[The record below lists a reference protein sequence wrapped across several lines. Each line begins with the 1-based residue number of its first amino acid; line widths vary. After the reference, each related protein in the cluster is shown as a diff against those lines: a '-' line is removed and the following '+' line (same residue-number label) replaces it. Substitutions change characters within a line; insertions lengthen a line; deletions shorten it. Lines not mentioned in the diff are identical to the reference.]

1 MKKGVIG
8 LIVLLVLVIIVSPG
22 IVGRF
27 AEKSVDE
34 NLNKAID
41 ESNEL
46 VVTSQ
51 AFDRG
56 WFSSEGQHRIALGDG
71 QIRNALVTTQGAG
84 AADQIPVL
92 VINTHIDHGLI
103 PLSSMTRDEGSLAPG
118 LGSAVSTM
126 VIEFG
131 DGEIVEVPGTIYSAL
146 GLGGDLDSRYELQAG
161 SKQVE
166 DGEISWEAT
175 TVHVMADASSDELDF
190 NGKVGAMSFG
200 DQQQLV
206 TIDGINFEG
215 RQTGTEYGFSVGNVK
230 LTLGP
235 MSVNAGD
242 LEIGGNKGVNIVASS
257 SLDDGAVAADMRMEM
272 SGQTIPGFGDISMI
286 ADMNFDGFDATAV
299 QALNARLEELDNG
312 QDPTVALMSSEE
324 ELKDLVAAG
333 FDLAVEQF
341 DVALPMGTVET
352 KMTLAVPESDR
363 DNFEWTSLLMAAEAT
378 LDLKI
383 PEVLIQMASSL
394 DPQVGAIIGLG
405 YLKKNGD
412 NYEMDAEYKK
422 GLLTINGAPVP
433 IPLGALF

>member
-1 MKKGVIG
+1 MKKGVIA
-8 LIVLLVLVIIVSPG
+8 LILLLVLVIIVSPG
-22 IVGRF
+22 IVGKF

-41 ESNEL
+41 ESSEL
-46 VVTSQ
+46 IVTSQ
-51 AFDRG
+51 SFDRG

-71 QIRNALVTTQGAG
+71 QIRSALVASQGAD

-103 PLSSMTRDEGSLAPG
+103 PLSSMSREEGSLAPG

-131 DGEIVEVPGTIYSAL
+131 DGETVEIPGTIYSAL
-146 GLGGDLDSRYELQAG
+146 GLGGNLDSRYELQAG

-175 TVHVMADASSDELDF
+175 TVHVVADASSDEIDF
-190 NGKVGAMSFG
+190 DGQVGAMSFG

-206 TIDGINFEG
+206 SIDGIRFEG
-215 RQTGTEYGFSVGNVK
+215 SQTGTEYGFSVGDVE
-230 LTLGP
+230 LILGP
-235 MSVNAGD
+235 MTVNAGD
-242 LEIGGNKGVNIVASS
+242 LEIGGNKGINLVASS
-257 SLDDGAVAADMRMEM
+257 SLEDGAVAADMRMEM
-272 SGQTIPGFGDISMI
+272 SGQTIPGFGDISLI
-286 ADMNFDGFDATAV
+286 ADMNFDGFDAVAL
-299 QALNARLEELDNG
+299 QALNTRLDGMDKG
-312 QDPTVALMSSEE
+312 QDPTVALMSSER
-324 ELKDLVAAG
+324 ELKDLAAAG

-341 DVALPMGTVET
+341 DVALPMGTVES
-352 KMTLAVPESDR
+352 KMSLLVPESDR
-363 DNFEWTSLLMAAEAT
+363 DNFQWTSLLLAAEAT

-394 DPQVGAIIGLG
+394 DPQVGAFVGLG
-405 YLKKNGD
+405 YLKKNGT

-422 GLLTINGAPVP
+422 GLLTVNGAPIP